1 MTENETFQEVFDQ
14 TCSASGQNPYAEYWS
29 NEAGSEFSGAPADPE
44 QNAKYHAY
52 EGYLD
57 NVRESPAFYVGWNAD
72 DLAGAAESHADSEWT
87 HYL

>member
-1 MTENETFQEVFDQ
+1 MTETETFQEVCDQ
-14 TCSASGQNPYAEYWS
+14 TSFASGQNPYRKYWFNAEGY
-29 NEAGSEFSGAPADPE
+29 EFSGPPEDPE

-72 DLAGAAESHADSEWT
+72 DLAGAAESHADSDWT